1 MCGRMAL
8 SPPTLPH
15 PPWGHQKGLKKG
27 ASQIIIANLSS
38 DSYEVQISRN
48 YGVPS
53 ILGATVM
60 RASQLTLAYR
70 LEVSVEYGT
79 QEASFHGSAFSFP
92 PNSFER

>member
-1 MCGRMAL
+1 
-8 SPPTLPH
+8 
-15 PPWGHQKGLKKG
+15 
-27 ASQIIIANLSS
+27 
-38 DSYEVQISRN
+38 
-48 YGVPS
+48 
-53 ILGATVM
+53 M